1 MWVLYCVQVVA
12 ACLYVHF
19 GMLLLIIIMGLELV
33 IIYAIYN
40 PNVGL
45 DYYILL
51 IELADDY

>member
-1 MWVLYCVQVVA
+1 VQVVA